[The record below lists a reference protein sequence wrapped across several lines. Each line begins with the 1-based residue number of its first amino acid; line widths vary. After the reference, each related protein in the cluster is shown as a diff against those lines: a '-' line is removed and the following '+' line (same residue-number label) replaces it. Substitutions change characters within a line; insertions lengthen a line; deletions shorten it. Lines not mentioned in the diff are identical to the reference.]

1 MLILRHR
8 NTDNNYILLHQNTE
22 YVNIQSNAPKDWKH
36 WHSNAL
42 KHTLMCWQ
50 IEKAGILMC
59 WNTNY
64 ISNLTYW
71 NTDNANIL
79 WHWNTNR
86 VDAHTQFSQYNTNCH
101 SLNSAGIWWG
111 GGGGGREKERKKGSS
126 LTQPYFRLR
135 QISFRIKP
143 KLSEATSIKLS
154 ADIPSISSFKSHVKA
169 QRQMVKAL
177 SISSPIC
184 LKQPPST
191 IRDTSTCFLIQVLSE
206 NSKTTSLKLSETPL
220 PVSLFKSCLK
230 TLKQPPSNYQRHL
243 YLFPYSS
250 LVWKHTCSKRQWIS
264 FCIVWINLQD

>member
-42 KHTLMCWQ
+42 KHILMCWK
-50 IEKAGILMC
+50 IEKVGILMC
-59 WNTNY
+59 WNTDY

-101 SLNSAGIWWG
+101 SLNSAGIWWVG
-111 GGGGGREKERKKGSS
+111 EREKERKKGSS

-135 QISFRIKP
+135 QVSFHIKP

-154 ADIPSISSFKSHVKA
+154 ADIPSISSFKSHLKA

-191 IRDTSTCFLIQVLSE
+191 IR
-206 NSKTTSLKLSETPL
+206 
-220 PVSLFKSCLK
+220 
-230 TLKQPPSNYQRHL
+230 HL
-243 YLFPYSS
+243 YLFPYSG
-250 LVWKHTCSKRQWIS
+250 LVWK
-264 FCIVWINLQD
+264 L